1 MVLSLEKL
9 LGFLHKQQ
17 LTVMLVL
24 TQPPQACKTQVAEA
38 VLTLHF
44 CVYLLLPSFLL
55 SVLEWGREEYDLGT
69 GDGLLLG

>member
-1 MVLSLEKL
+1 MLSLEKL

-17 LTVMLVL
+17 LIVMLVL

-38 VLTLHF
+38 VLTLRF

-55 SVLEWGREEYDLGT
+55 SVLAWGREEPDLGT
-69 GDGLLLG
+69 GGGLLLG